1 MIRFA
6 KATKIAALAC
16 VGLTLAALPAAAGGR
31 HGGWGG
37 PGYGGPGWGGPGPG
51 YGRGWGGPPRGY
63 YGPRR
68 NNNGAAIAAGVIGG
82 LVLGGI
88 AASAYNNQPRCWVQP
103 QTFYDRYG
111 RPFYRDVEVC
121 R

>member
-1 MIRFA
+1 MTRFA
-6 KATKIAALAC
+6 KASKIAALAC
-16 VGLTLAALPAAAGGR
+16 VGLTLATLPAAAGGR

-37 PGYGGPGWGGPGPG
+37 PGYGGGWGGPGPG

-68 NNNGAAIAAGVIGG
+68 NNGAAVAAGVIGG

-88 AASAYNNQPRCWVQP
+88 AASAYNNNRPRCWVET
-103 QTFYDRYG
+103 QTFYNRWGNPY
-111 RPFYRDVEVC
+111 YRDVEVC